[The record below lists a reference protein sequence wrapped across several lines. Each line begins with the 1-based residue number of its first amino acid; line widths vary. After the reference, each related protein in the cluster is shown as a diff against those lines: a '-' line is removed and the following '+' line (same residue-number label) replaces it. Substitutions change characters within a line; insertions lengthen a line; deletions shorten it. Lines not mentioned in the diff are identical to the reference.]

1 MEIILDGRSYPVR
14 VRKLARARSIAI
26 SADTVKG
33 EVRLS
38 MPRYAST
45 AQAMRFAR
53 SKSLWLAECFAEA
66 LPVVPIV
73 DGGEIAFAGE
83 PCIVRWDAAYP
94 RKPSRLDREIQLGGP
109 KNRIADRIISW
120 MKEEARTIYAQ
131 DLDYYCQRA
140 GVDRPTLSIG
150 DARRRWGSC
159 SGRKSIRLSWRLIMA
174 PPAVRRSVV
183 AHEVAHL
190 RHMNHSKSF
199 YRLLDEIF
207 EGNRKS
213 ADHWLRQHG
222 AALHLIGAERTQI
235 V

>member
-1 MEIILDGRSYPVR
+1 MDGRSYPVR
-14 VRKLARARSIAI
+14 VRRLGQARSIAI

-53 SKSLWLAECFAEA
+53 SKSEWLADCFAHA
-66 LPVVPIV
+66 LPAVPIV

-83 PCIVRWDAAYP
+83 PHIIRWNAAYP
-94 RKPSRLDREIQLGGP
+94 RKPRRLDGEIQLGGP
-109 KNRIADRIISW
+109 INRIADRIISW

-131 DLDYYCQRA
+131 DLEYYCDRA
-140 GVDRPTLSIG
+140 GVDRPLLSIG

-207 EGNRKS
+207 EGNRQS

-222 AALHLIGAERTQI
+222 AGLHLIGAENTHPA
-235 V
+235 